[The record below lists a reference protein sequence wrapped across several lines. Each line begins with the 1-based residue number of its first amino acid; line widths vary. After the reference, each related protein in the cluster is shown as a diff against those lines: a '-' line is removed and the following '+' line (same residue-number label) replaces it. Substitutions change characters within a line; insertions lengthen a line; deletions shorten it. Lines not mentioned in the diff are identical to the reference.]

1 MRPSKLGQKRH
12 TMRNKGDSK
21 CISWKNLKDINS
33 STPRYEEEGR
43 CICFEYIRLSC
54 IPQGFGTY

>member
-1 MRPSKLGQKRH
+1 MKWVTAQIQQ
-12 TMRNKGDSK
+12 KGDSK